1 MLACLDGGQ
10 KLCGEV
16 DANNGAGRSR
26 KSRACWRAL
35 TKDKGFTGRSTPTM
49 TPAGRGNPEH
59 VGVPRRRIKTLQG
72 GRRQHGR
79 RQRHRWPELEVRDG
93 FKIRIKILIAL
104 IDSYI
109 RFFNIV
115 FTLSFIVIQGSFILF
130 RYKDNFSILLCIRR
144 ILYRFFFC

>member
-16 DANNGAGRSR
+16 DANNDAGRSR
-26 KSRACWRAL
+26 KSRACWRAS
-35 TKDKGFTGRSTPTM
+35 TEDNSFAGRSTPTWA
-49 TPAGRGNPEH
+49 PIGRKNPEH

-130 RYKDNFSILLCIRR
+130 RYKDNSSILLCIRH

>member
-1 MLACLDGGQ
+1 M
-10 KLCGEV
+10 
-16 DANNGAGRSR
+16 GADRPE
-26 KSRACWRAL
+26 KSRACWRAP
-35 TKDKGFTGRSTPTM
+35 TEDKDFAGRSTPTM
-49 TPAGRGNPEH
+49 TPTGRKNPEH

-93 FKIRIKILIAL
+93 FKIQIKILIAL

-130 RYKDNFSILLCIRR
+130 RYKDNFSILLCIRH